1 MDMRELHTD
10 GNAAAGVLQQIFLAE
25 VTSAE
30 RVCQS
35 CGQENA
41 IGAHRLYKG
50 AGMVLRCPVCGDV
63 AACIATLPRDFVVSI
78 RGTWTLAGGTA
89 M

>member
-1 MDMRELHTD
+1 MDMAELHTD

-25 VTSAE
+25 VTSAQ

-35 CGQENA
+35 CRQENA
-41 IGAHRLYKG
+41 IGAHLLYKG

-63 AACIATLPRDFVVSI
+63 AACIAKLPDDFVVSF
-78 RGTWTLAGGTA
+78 RGAWTLAGGTA